1 MEKYLSSNEFGCQ
14 SELRISYINNFDAV
28 DTYWKK
34 YVAYFNKME
43 CFIKRYF
50 LLQREAENFKKKLL
64 SHSCDVSIVFHKYLF
79 LISYLNKY

>member
-1 MEKYLSSNEFGCQ
+1 MEKYKSSNEFRYQ

-28 DTYWKK
+28 DTTWKK

-50 LLQREAENFKKKLL
+50 LLLQREPENFKKKLL
-64 SHSCDVSIVFHKYLF
+64 SHSCDVQLQKM
-79 LISYLNKY
+79 